1 MQTARV
7 IAEKTEEKNM
17 KRTRKEKFQASIKRT
32 AVAVLLIIIAVLY
45 LGTAIHWKMWC
56 PKDNWRVLMVLSMY
70 AGGIVLLIYGVYLL
84 SPIYIGTFVY
94 ILLDEICKK
103 IRVSIRDKEELEEE
117 RKEEKEQLADRLIH
131 DFYEVL

>member
-1 MQTARV
+1 M
-7 IAEKTEEKNM
+7 
-17 KRTRKEKFQASIKRT
+17 RTRKEKFQSSVKRT

-45 LGTAIHWKMWC
+45 LGTAIHWKMWY
-56 PKDNWRVLMVLSMY
+56 PKDDWGVLMVLSMY

-103 IRVSIRDKEELEEE
+103 IRVSIRDEEELQEEKKEEEEHI
-117 RKEEKEQLADRLIH
+117 RKLRDMKKMYLW
-131 DFYEVL
+131 

>member
-1 MQTARV
+1 
-7 IAEKTEEKNM
+7 M
-17 KRTRKEKFQASIKRT
+17 KRTKKEKFQASVKRT

-103 IRVSIRDKEELEEE
+103 IRVSIRDEEELEEE
-117 RKEEKEQLADRLIH
+117 KKEEEEHLKKIRDMKKKYLW
-131 DFYEVL
+131 